1 MYLRILTSQ
10 WEPFAAALCARA
22 DVETAGLIL
31 AERLEGGALV
41 ARQLLL
47 VPEDGYTIRRVDQLR
62 IDPVAFN
69 RLVRAARD
77 QGLSVFTIH
86 THPGTERP
94 WFSYADDSGDARLI
108 PSLFAQMPGPHG
120 SLVLAGATRVPA
132 ARAWSRPGDPAPIGI
147 RLVGSALD
155 VFPSVAAP
163 ETEEGW
169 FDRQRLALGDHGQAL
184 LRDLHVA
191 IVGLGGTG
199 SVVLTQLAH
208 LGIGRLT
215 LIDGDRV
222 EASNVSRILGA
233 TRQDAG
239 TTWKVDVAAR
249 YVEQLGIGTAVRL
262 LRGDLGTDMAM
273 SDLEG
278 CDVIFSCVDRHTPRA
293 LLNRLSYR
301 CAVPVLDVGSAFRV
315 DAEGRVVAGAGRAV
329 VVGPE
334 RPCLACWGHLNADR
348 LREEAL
354 PRGERARLV
363 IEGYVQGADI
373 PQPSVVAFNT
383 MVAGAA
389 VIEFL
394 RLVTKFAGADDPPL
408 GVGFDFVTGT
418 VRRNRPAPSA
428 GCQICRLGLATL
440 PASVALDPSNGAGP
454 NAVGAR
460 A

>member
-1 MYLRILTSQ
+1 MILRILTSE
-10 WEPFAAALCARA
+10 WAPFAAALCARG
-22 DVETAGLIL
+22 DVETAGVIL
-31 AERLEGGALV
+31 AERLEGGAFV
-41 ARQLLL
+41 AKHLLL
-47 VPEDGYTIRRVDQLR
+47 VPDDGYAIRRVDQLR
-62 IDPVAFN
+62 IEPVAFN
-69 RLVRAARD
+69 RLVRVARD

-94 WFSYADDSGDARLI
+94 WFSFADDRGDARLI
-108 PSLFAQMPGPHG
+108 PSLFTQTPGPHG

-132 ARAWSRPGDPAPIGI
+132 GRAWTGPGDPQPIGI

-155 VFPSVAAP
+155 VFPNVAAP
-163 ETEEGW
+163 EREEGW

-191 IVGLGGTG
+191 IIGLGGTG

-208 LGIGRLT
+208 LGVGRLT

-239 TTWKVDVAAR
+239 VSWKVDVAAR
-249 YVEQLGIGTAVRL
+249 YVEQLDLDTVVRV
-262 LRGDLGTDMAM
+262 LRGHLGADVAM
-273 SDLEG
+273 SELEG

-315 DAEGRVVAGAGRAV
+315 DADGRIVAGAGRAV
-329 VVGPE
+329 VVGPG
-334 RPCLACWGHLNADR
+334 RPCLACWGHLNPDR
-348 LREEAL
+348 LREEAM
-354 PRGERARLV
+354 PPEERARLV
-363 IEGYVQGADI
+363 IEGYVQGADVA
-373 PQPSVVAFNT
+373 QPSVVAFNT

-394 RLVTKFAGADDPPL
+394 RLATRFAGADDPPL
-408 GVGFDFVTGT
+408 GLGFDFVTGG

-428 GCQICRLGLATL
+428 ACRICRPQVRTPPGTL
-440 PASVALDPSNGAGP
+440 LVAQPNTVDAAG
-454 NAVGAR
+454 
-460 A
+460 